1 MNIYFY
7 SGQQFPI
14 HNRSDWGSDFLTFK
28 FREWLTGQNYT
39 PKEKDDSSVFDIS
52 PEFDQVLF
60 TGKDGF
66 EKNCEYIN
74 KLIGKSKDILLRKF
88 TLASGKRAAVLFVD
102 GMSNKALLESS
113 VILASRRF
121 ADYSY
126 ENKFSP
132 LDEITQLFGSGEISV
147 QKSLSKAYLSA
158 LSGDAA
164 VIIDGAAECYIVG
177 VRAIES
183 RSVGESPNEGSIRGP
198 HEGFTENIRTNTALL
213 RRRLADPN
221 LVIEPMKVGLRSHTD
236 VCICYIRGVTNTSLV
251 EEVRRRI
258 SNIST
263 DILGDSGKLEQ
274 LIERNNLSIFPQA
287 GGTEQTDL
295 AAAAI
300 SNGQVLIL
308 VNGSPHALIVPIT
321 VSELISVS
329 EDNYENWFFAGCIRI
344 LRWICALI
352 SVSAPALY
360 VAIISYHPEM
370 LPTKL
375 LLLTALNRVN
385 VPFPAIV
392 EVLLIELVFEI
403 IREASTRMPQKI
415 SAALSIVGGLIIGD
429 ATINA
434 GLLSPLIIIIAGI
447 STLSS
452 FAVPSYSLKSTIRF
466 FKYFLIVCASVLG
479 IFGTTAGML
488 IMLSSFVSQRNFGV
502 PFSSPMSPVNPR
514 QFILSMFQAPAR
526 MHRMRNEV
534 YDSADRF
541 SSDRS
546 ESDNE

>member
-1 MNIYFY
+1 MSRFKDWLMGIDY
-7 SGQQFPI
+7 S
-14 HNRSDWGSDFLTFK
+14 
-28 FREWLTGQNYT
+28 QNS
-39 PKEKDDSSVFDIS
+39 ENDSSVFDIS
-52 PEFDQVLF
+52 PDYNQDLF
-60 TGKDGF
+60 TGKHGF
-66 EKNCEYIN
+66 EKNCEYIRT
-74 KLIGKSKDILLRKF
+74 LIGKSKDILMRKF
-88 TLASGKRAAVLFVD
+88 TLASGRLAAVIFVD
-102 GMSNKALLESS
+102 GMSNKVLIESS
-113 VILASRRF
+113 IILASRRF

-132 LDEITQLFGSGEISV
+132 LDEITQLFGSAEISE

-164 VIIDGAAECYIVG
+164 IIIEGESVCYVAG

-183 RSVGESPNEGSIRGP
+183 RSVSESPNEGSIKGP
-198 HEGFTENIRTNTALL
+198 HEGFTENLRTNTALL

-221 LVIEPMKVGLRSHTD
+221 LVLEPLKVGMRSHTD
-236 VCICYIRGVTNTSLV
+236 ICLCYIRGVTNKALV
-251 EEVRRRI
+251 DEIRGRI
-258 SNIST
+258 DAIKT
-263 DILGDSGKLEQ
+263 DIIGDSGKLEQ
-274 LIERNNLSIFPQA
+274 LICKNDLSLFPQS

-300 SNGQVLIL
+300 SNGQAVIL
-308 VNGSPHALIVPIT
+308 VNGSPHALILPIT
-321 VSELISVS
+321 VSELMSVS
-329 EDNYENWFFAGCIRI
+329 EDNYEKWFFAGCIRL
-344 LRWICALI
+344 LRWLCALI
-352 SVSAPALY
+352 AVSAPALY
-360 VAIISYHPEM
+360 VAIISYHPEI

-403 IREASTRMPQKI
+403 IREASIRMPQKI

-466 FKYFLIVCASVLG
+466 YKYFLIVCAAVLG
-479 IFGTTAGML
+479 VFGTTVGTL
-488 IMLSSFVSQRNFGV
+488 IMLSNFVSQRNFGI
-502 PFSSPMSPVNPR
+502 PFSSPLSPVNMR
-514 QFILSMFQAPAR
+514 QMITSVFQAPAR
-526 MHRMRNEV
+526 MHRMRNSEFMTE
-534 YDSADRF
+534 DKF
-541 SSDRS
+541 SSNGSYFIDKKKR
-546 ESDNE
+546 